1 MLIEINVI
9 KRTIYR
15 KLKKE
20 ANKKVLKYYS
30 YGKLDYFARNY
41 RLKNI
46 VSRL

>member
-1 MLIEINVI
+1 MLIEINII
-9 KRTIYR
+9 KRIIYK
-15 KLKKE
+15 KLKKG

-30 YGKLDYFARNY
+30 YNKLGHFTRDY